1 MTVRDPDTLRS
12 GAQRASIDGIVD
24 ALRGLYTKDSTT
36 GKPLLAGSMG
46 RLELVQSQSAA
57 GVAVVDFTT
66 GIVAGYDYEMDIE
79 GLVLGTDNTLV
90 LLRVSTDG
98 GATWKAGAADYRWA
112 IFGAADDAS
121 SGPTVDA
128 ADGQIRLST
137 GAGNATGE
145 HFDGTLHIRSPGSA
159 ALHKRI
165 HWTAGHTNTAGAEIT
180 LMGSGRYLAVT
191 AINGIRI
198 MSSDGVAFT
207 AGTITLRRKW
217 RT

>member
-1 MTVRDPDTLRS
+1 MAVQDPNNLDINTTPKSLLRS
-12 GAQRASIDGIVD
+12 ILIT
-24 ALRGLYTKDSTT
+24 LRGLYTKDSTT
-36 GKPLLAGSMG
+36 GNPLLAGSMG
-46 RLELVQSQSAA
+46 RLELVQSQSATA
-57 GVAVVDFTT
+57 ATVDFTT

-98 GATWKAGAADYRWA
+98 GATWKAGVADYRWV

-145 HFDGTLHIRSPGSA
+145 HFDGTLHIRSSGSA

-165 HWTAGHTNTAGAEIT
+165 HWTAGHTNTA
-180 LMGSGRYLAVT
+180 
-191 AINGIRI
+191 
-198 MSSDGVAFT
+198 VAFT

-217 RT
+217 RS